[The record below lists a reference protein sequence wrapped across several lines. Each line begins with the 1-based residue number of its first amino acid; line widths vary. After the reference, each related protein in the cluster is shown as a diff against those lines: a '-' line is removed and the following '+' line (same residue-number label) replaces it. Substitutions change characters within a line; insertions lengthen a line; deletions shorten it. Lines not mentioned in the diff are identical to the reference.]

1 LWGGRIIWLRKLKKL
16 IRDYES
22 GQTRLNIYDLAFML
36 KEIAENKL
44 KEEE

>member
-1 LWGGRIIWLRKLKKL
+1 MVEKVIKL

-36 KEIAENKL
+36 KEIAEDKL

>member
-1 LWGGRIIWLRKLKKL
+1 MVEKVKKL